1 MIQRVPLKSRTTRKR
16 AEAGD
21 GKPPKSTRFS
31 APNQTDHATSGVDGL
46 DVTRRHG
53 ATAMGK
59 KINEDRRAHE
69 AEFVIKTEFVILP
82 GENPLEFE
90 MLHARLVEELSPDGP
105 LQEDAVLTIA
115 KCLWHKQRYQR
126 FLAARVTT
134 AQVDHRHEPYDK
146 ATILNT
152 FSVLIG
158 HFAEKDAGD
167 FKEIRRQLEQLA
179 GGRFVEIAD
188 HLEAKC
194 PRREFRTEWDWVFA
208 LQKEVQI
215 FAATRIGDRPDEG
228 LIQQS
233 STVLTDDVF
242 ARELEFEEWI
252 DKIIAQALTR
262 LEKIKKSKQQT
273 LFREAQRLG
282 GARQGLVIGLVK

>member
-1 MIQRVPLKSRTTRKR
+1 MVDRVPLNRPSTRKR
-16 AEAGD
+16 SEVGD
-21 GKPPKSTRFS
+21 GKPPESTQFS
-31 APNQTDHATSGVDGL
+31 ASNQTDHATSGGAEAL
-46 DVTRRHG
+46 DFARL
-53 ATAMGK
+53 
-59 KINEDRRAHE
+59 
-69 AEFVIKTEFVILP
+69 EFVIKTEFVILP

-90 MLHARLVEELSPDGP
+90 MLYARLVEELSPDGP

-134 AQVDHRHEPYDK
+134 AQVDHRHERYDK
-146 ATILNT
+146 ATRLNA

-158 HFAEKDAGD
+158 GLAEKDAGD

-194 PRREFRTEWDWVFA
+194 PRREFRTQWDWVFA
-208 LQKEVQI
+208 LRKEVQI

-228 LIQQS
+228 LKQS

-273 LFREAQRLG
+273 SFREAQRLSR
-282 GARQGLVIGLVK
+282 ARRGLIIGFVK